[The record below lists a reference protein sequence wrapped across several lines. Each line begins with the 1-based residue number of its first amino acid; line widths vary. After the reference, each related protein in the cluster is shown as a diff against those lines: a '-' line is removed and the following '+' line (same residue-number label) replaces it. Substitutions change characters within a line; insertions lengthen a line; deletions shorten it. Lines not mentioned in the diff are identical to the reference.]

1 MFGKIEYISIDINN
15 LMKARINKDNVCKY
29 IGIQENERL
38 YNIYVYIKIWV
49 VHSTFI
55 ECAVIYKHCYC

>member
-1 MFGKIEYISIDINN
+1 
-15 LMKARINKDNVCKY
+15 MKARINKDDVCKY